1 MLVSNDFLVLAICY
15 DVKSATFD
23 ERLMKNT
30 IEVSITLAVCNTYDF
45 QWFLIVESNLGETDN

>member
-1 MLVSNDFLVLAICY
+1 MLAICY
-15 DVKSATFD
+15 DIKLATFD

>member
-30 IEVSITLAVCNTYDF
+30 IEVNKSITLAVCNPYDF
-45 QWFLIVESNLGETDN
+45 QWFFIKCRK